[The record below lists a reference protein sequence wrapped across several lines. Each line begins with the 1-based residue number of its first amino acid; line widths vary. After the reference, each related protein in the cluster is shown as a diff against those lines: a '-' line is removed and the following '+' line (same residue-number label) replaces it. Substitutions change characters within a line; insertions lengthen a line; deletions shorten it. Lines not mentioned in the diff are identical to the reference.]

1 MDGLKAEFEDLKMQL
16 EYEIAMR
23 QNATKDNEE
32 RLENIEK
39 ENRKLLELALSLRGD
54 IDRIVFSLLKKF
66 GNDTWEFW
74 NDV

>member
-23 QNATKDNEE
+23 QNVTKDNEE

>member
-1 MDGLKAEFEDLKMQL
+1 MDGLKDELVDLRMQL
-16 EYEIAMR
+16 EYEIATR
-23 QNATKDNEE
+23 QNVTKDNEK